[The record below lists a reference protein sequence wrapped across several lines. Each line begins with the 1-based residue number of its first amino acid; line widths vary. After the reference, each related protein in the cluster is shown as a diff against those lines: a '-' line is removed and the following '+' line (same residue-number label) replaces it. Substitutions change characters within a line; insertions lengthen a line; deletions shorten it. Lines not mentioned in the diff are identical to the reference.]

1 MKKSFLFL
9 VLLILNLSFLI
20 SNSSIA
26 FAIEVGGHISEDTI
40 WSPENNPYLVIA
52 NIYVDAGVTLIIQPG
67 TEVRIQSAPL
77 TNSDDYLNYFY
88 YQNGT
93 NAAKMFWVDG
103 RIIAEGTDQDSIVFT
118 RMQDDFDYYWG
129 CLYMSE
135 LSELSIFKYCKLE
148 YSGSIGLLGGN
159 YAKGVLTF
167 DNGYGVINNNTIA
180 NNSSA
185 VKFRNSTKEIEIINN
200 TFYIDNV
207 NDYVLHH
214 WIEIITLGEP
224 EEGFHPSIIANNY
237 LNVGFHQNYP
247 VSSHFIHNTVSNAT
261 DNAVYL
267 QGNSGISYYYNNQ
280 FQNCNVGI
288 GGGSGPLFIKNN
300 LFIGGGDGID
310 IDEAYVEISD
320 NYFEMCDVYTEYATG
335 KVYNNIMN
343 NGEVWTPGD
352 MEVFNNICY
361 NNDGYGLKVGYNPYC
376 TNNISIHNEF
386 DIWSTTILYENSIII
401 LNEEL
406 TQHSVNGDPVF
417 RNCII
422 DFPLEPPLVDGGGNI
437 IVDSLQAQEIFVDI
451 QNGDFHLTA
460 NSIAIDAGFN
470 TLGYYY
476 PFDLDNSLRVWDGDG
491 DGNAI
496 IDIGPYEYGTL
507 QLGKITGNITETT
520 SGEPVD
526 YVLLKIDNEPGNF
539 TFADSTGYFEIQ
551 LPSGTYDIY
560 AERVFYEDNI
570 IYSVT
575 VEDEQITEIDFN
587 MTCTLPQV
595 SIEEELIPNSSFQ
608 ISNLTNYPN
617 PFNPTTTIS
626 FDLPTDSEVSVEVY
640 NVKGQKVK
648 TLINTKMT
656 QGQHK
661 IIWSGLDSN
670 NKPVGSGIY
679 LYKVKAG
686 NLEAVKR
693 MILLK

>member
-20 SNSSIA
+20 SNYSIA

-40 WSPENNPYLVIA
+40 WSPENNPYLVID
-52 NIYVDAGVTLIIQPG
+52 NIYVDAEVTLTIQPG
-67 TEVRIQSAPL
+67 TEVKIQSALL
-77 TNSDDYLNYFY
+77 TNSDDYLNSFY
-88 YQNGT
+88 YQNGN

-185 VKFRNSTKEIEIINN
+185 IKFRNSTKEIEIKNN

-224 EEGFHPSIIANNY
+224 EEGFHPTIIANNY
-237 LNVGFHQNYP
+237 FNVGFHQNYP

-288 GGGSGPLFIKNN
+288 GGGSGPLYIKNN

-343 NGEVWTPGD
+343 NGEIWTPGD

-361 NNDGYGLKVGYNPYC
+361 NNDDGYGLKVGYNPYC
-376 TNNISIHNEF
+376 TNNISINNEF
-386 DIWSTTILYENSIII
+386 DIWSATVSYENCVIIK
-401 LNEEL
+401 NDEL
-406 TQHSVNGDPVF
+406 TQFSINGEPLF

-422 DFPLEPPLVDGGGNI
+422 DFELEYPLIDGGDNI
-437 IVDSLQAQEIFVDI
+437 IVDSLQAQSIFEDI
-451 QNGDFHLTA
+451 QNGDFHLIPG
-460 NSIAIDAGFN
+460 SIAIDAGYD

-476 PFDLDNSLRVWDGDG
+476 PFDMDFNHRVWDGDNNG
-491 DGNAI
+491 TAI
-496 IDIGPYEYGTL
+496 IDIGPYEYGAPAF
-507 QLGKITGNITETT
+507 GGIEGVSYDPITGNF
-520 SGEPVD
+520 VD
-526 YVLLKIDNEPGNF
+526 YVLIKINNEPGEF
-539 TFADSTGYFEIQ
+539 TFSDSIGSYEYKI
-551 LPSGTYDIY
+551 PAGVYDVY
-560 AERVFYEDNI
+560 AERVFYDDAVEYQVEVIDGEFTQLDIPMYETVDVQDYEI
-570 IYSVT
+570 IPVAN
-575 VEDEQITEIDFN
+575 DFN
-587 MTCTLPQV
+587 L
-595 SIEEELIPNSSFQ
+595 
-608 ISNLTNYPN
+608 SNFPN
-617 PFNPTTTIS
+617 PFNPTTTITYS
-626 FDLPTDSEVSVEVY
+626 IPISNNVELSIF
-640 NVKGQKVK
+640 NIKGQKIT
-648 TLINTKMT
+648 TLFNEHLTK
-656 QGQHK
+656 GKHS
-661 IIWSGLDSN
+661 IVWSGCDQHSN
-670 NKPVGSGIY
+670 QVSSGIY
-679 LYKVKAG
+679 FYKLKVG
-686 NLEAVKR
+686 NQVSVKR
-693 MILLK
+693 MLLLK